1 VASLGSL
8 TLDLILKAGS
18 FEQGLDKAARVSAD
32 RVAKIEQANKRA
44 QQGIKKTLLE
54 LDRQAAVLGKSGKEQ
69 QLYRLQLAGATKEQL
84 AQAEATLKTIDS
96 FDKQE
101 KAQAALIGRF
111 KAYGAAVGIASAA
124 AVAFGAAQTKAAIDA
139 ADALSKQ
146 SSIVGI
152 LTEDLSALGY
162 AAELSDVSME
172 QLSAGLAR
180 FNKNVAAS
188 KDVFKELG
196 IALTENDGTLKSN
209 YELIN
214 EIADAFA
221 VMEDGARKSSLA
233 QELFGKSGTKLIPL
247 LNGGSA
253 GLKAM
258 ADEAQ
263 RLGLIIDTET
273 GKAAEEF
280 NDNLTRLS
288 KAADTLGIG
297 LAKDLLPSLTR
308 ITSAMIEA
316 QKESGAFEAAWV
328 GLGGVLAE
336 GLGLNDSIEEQ
347 IKSINQLLDGDV
359 FDRLRFFGKD
369 GLVEYYSES
378 ELRAELDKLKSQV
391 EAQTANTK
399 VPIGIAA
406 AGGGSAAPS
415 GPTKEEIKNAKEL
428 TQDYEKLVNK
438 YKEQIAVS
446 KEASE
451 AEQTRYE
458 TTKGGLSALTE
469 EQKKYVNSLAAQAD
483 TAEKNNEAAK
493 AQQAAAKQLQEA
505 YKGQVEQYQQQ
516 IALTGAVT
524 EAERVRYE
532 TSKGNLAALSDAQK
546 QNLQNLAAQADAAQ
560 KLNELNTTYQ
570 GQVESMERE
579 IALTGEL
586 TELEKVRYELTQG
599 SLQGL
604 SAAQQQRLEGLAAEK
619 DALAEKAEI
628 EQDLQSLTKDLAT
641 EEENA
646 LAKRNESL
654 ALLSK
659 ANEEQLAALG
669 GLAEAHKRVF
679 DQYDEDMEKANEATG
694 EMSEFAKQAAR
705 NMQDAFAD
713 FLFDPFED
721 GLDGMLN
728 NFGKILQRMAAEAAA
743 AQIFDAIGSAFGG
756 GSAGGGGFGEW
767 FAGFFDTGGMIGS
780 GQFGIV
786 GERGPEIVRGPAMI
800 TSRKETE
807 RIMSGSSLSIGNMVF
822 PNVTNAREAREAAG
836 AAARQLTRIAGSG
849 QRYQ

>member
-1 VASLGSL
+1 MASLGSL

-18 FEQGLDKAARVSAD
+18 FEQGLDKAARISAD

-347 IKSINQLLDGDV
+347 IKSIEQLLDGDL
-359 FDRLRFFGKD
+359 FDRLRLFGKD
-369 GLVEYYSES
+369 GLIEYYSES
-378 ELRAELDKLKSQV
+378 ELRAELAKLKAQV
-391 EAQTANTK
+391 EQQTASTK
-399 VPIGIAA
+399 AA
-406 AGGGSAAPS
+406 IQVTTETQDS
-415 GPTKEEIKNAKEL
+415 GP
-428 TQDYEKLVNK
+428 
-438 YKEQIAVS
+438 S
-446 KEASE
+446 KEFAKRE
-451 AEQTRYE
+451 AALKKEIE
-458 TTKGGLSALTE
+458 TYGKVG
-469 EQKKYVNSLAAQAD
+469 
-483 TAEKNNEAAK
+483 EAAK
-493 AQQAAAKQLQEA
+493 LRYDVENGAIDGLKKGEGERLVALQQQADAIKKNTEAAKEQEQAAKQLQET

-604 SAAQQQRLEGLAAEK
+604 SVAQQQRLEGLAAEK
-619 DALAEKAEI
+619 DALAEKAEV
-628 EQDLQSLTKDLAT
+628 EQDLQALTKDLAT

-743 AQIFDAIGSAFGG
+743 AQVFDAIGAAFGG
-756 GSAGGGGFGEW
+756 GGAGGGGSSGGFGEF
-767 FAGFFDTGGMIGS
+767 FAGLFDTGGTIPS

-786 GERGPEIVRGPAMI
+786 GERGPEIVRGPAMV

-807 RIMSGSSLSIGNMVF
+807 RMMSGSSLSIGNMVF